1 MAFLWRLVTDL
12 PGLLKELLGYLGKRE
27 DTKVNASD
35 NAKDVSVAIVQSETS
50 RNNNVRDVTLAMM
63 NHPIFWCAWGL
74 GVFPVF
80 LYHASIFWVSTFPF
94 WGWKVL
100 KVPPDQME
108 FAQTVVGSVFTLT
121 GTSAVISGLAAAWTK
136 KA

>member
-1 MAFLWRLVTDL
+1 MSFLWKLVTDL
-12 PGLLKELLGYLGKRE
+12 PGLLKDLLGYMGKRE
-27 DTKVNASD
+27 DTKVSASV
-35 NAKDVSVAIVQSETS
+35 NAKDVSTAIVQSETE
-50 RNNNVRDVTLAMM
+50 RNKGVVNVTLAMM

-80 LYHASIFWVSTFPF
+80 AYHAAVFWVSTFPF
-94 WGWKVL
+94 WGWTVL

-108 FAQTVVGSVFTLT
+108 FAKTVVGSVFTLT
-121 GTSAVISGLAAAWTK
+121 GTSAVIAGLAAAWTK